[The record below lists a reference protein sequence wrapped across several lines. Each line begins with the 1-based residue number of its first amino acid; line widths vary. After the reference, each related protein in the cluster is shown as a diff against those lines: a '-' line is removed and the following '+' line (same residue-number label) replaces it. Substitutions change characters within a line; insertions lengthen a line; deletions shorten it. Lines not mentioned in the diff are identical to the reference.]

1 MFYDFPDIGNNTP
14 NWLSYFSEGLKT
26 PTSYIL
32 YVYVCIYIYTSMPLA
47 NLSKNDNDYALKCW
61 LSNQT
66 FFSWKVGPS
75 WTSAILYA
83 LQQGLSFVNI
93 VHICTCVIIH
103 VPHYVHIY
111 IYKCVYIY
119 IYTSVHWYVQVLSWE
134 LISWSGATG
143 PAKYQ
148 LPLMAKQS
156 KLAKIW
162 NRKRLA
168 DALVLE
174 VSFVSHNFPCHVSK
188 IQRKTLWLGRA

>member
-1 MFYDFPDIGNNTP
+1 
-14 NWLSYFSEGLKT
+14 
-26 PTSYIL
+26 
-32 YVYVCIYIYTSMPLA
+32 MPLA

-111 IYKCVYIY
+111 INVFLY